1 MFKLFQIFVE
11 YAVKSPLYTLG
22 EPIESEL
29 FGTRLDELVRASS
42 FYK

>member
-29 FGTRLDELVRASS
+29 FGTRLDELVRTSS